1 MTEKQRILIICQHN
15 SGRSQ
20 IAAAYL
26 KQFAGDRLEIES
38 AGFEPAPA
46 VNPLVI
52 EAMREEGI
60 DISKNKPQ
68 SVFELFRQ
76 GKLYTHVITVCDDT
90 ESKCP
95 LFPGITKRW
104 HWPFPDPAAVEGT
117 KDERLEKVRQIRDMI
132 KEKLLSP
139 PEGEFSFRELSRCE

>member
-1 MTEKQRILIICQHN
+1 MQT
-15 SGRSQ
+15 
-20 IAAAYL
+20 AYL